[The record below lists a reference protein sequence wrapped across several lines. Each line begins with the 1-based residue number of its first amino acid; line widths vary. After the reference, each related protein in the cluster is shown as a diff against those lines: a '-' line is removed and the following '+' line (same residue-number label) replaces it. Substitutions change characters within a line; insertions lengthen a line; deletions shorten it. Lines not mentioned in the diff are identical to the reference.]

1 MALTRLL
8 AARLA
13 YHYGFLAISLSLLG
27 IGAAGLY
34 VYVRPKWFERR
45 TLEDALGTWSLV
57 YAGALVVAVV
67 VIVRLHFS
75 QGYQSGTGPSGGFAW
90 AIAVTTVVAAIPA
103 FASGIVVALAIR
115 GYATWIGPV
124 YAADLIGAGLG
135 ALLAVPLLVL
145 LKPPV
150 LIIALALA
158 AACAGLLFSL
168 RVKSRT
174 VLAIGTGVVAVVLLL
189 GLATSIVAVPR
200 NYFETNNKVSEKWT
214 PLSRVLGYRFGN
226 GPGDGGA
233 IVYDQAWA
241 PVPAIVG
248 GKIPNWKQLSLG
260 PQSVGFTMEKGGR
273 ALIIGGGGG
282 RDIDNALTSGMRD
295 VDVIEI
301 NAAIRDI
308 VDNQLGSF
316 SGSPYKLPHV
326 HTAIGDGRAVL
337 AGRDTKYDEIHIGFT
352 DTLSADSAQGFA
364 LTESNLYTKEA
375 FNEYFDHLDPD
386 GVLSVSRLRKLTGPE
401 AVRMTVLA
409 LGALEHR
416 GIKDPE
422 RNIVVLRGT
431 DVLGSEFET
440 ALVRLRPWTSAE
452 LATVAQLA
460 RERTGGVMFAP
471 NGPYVAEWKE
481 IHTQGWSKFCHS
493 YTYNVCPPTDD
504 QPFFFN
510 TRRPSS
516 IFNPPPNAPKNDP
529 VSILLITLGILLL
542 CALAAFLLPLILV
555 RRTRKPPSATS
566 LAYFA
571 AIGLGYLLVE
581 IVFIQRFV
589 LFLGFPTY
597 SLSVVLFSL
606 LTFSGIGSFL
616 TPRVGLTKRTLTI
629 ALADHGRV
637 AAARRVR
644 AGAHARRAHRAALR
658 GARPHRDPRDRT
670 DRRVARRRD
679 ADRTAPVRGP
689 VPRGVA
695 VRMGRQRAR
704 VGRRLG
710 ARRRHR
716 AVRRLPRD
724 DAGRGRLLRRGT
736 AARRAREVGRGA
748 SGSTSPI
755 CPPRKVIT
763 ATIRPST
770 GASNGRT
777 CPNRCTD
784 QRLGRTTQARGISP
798 RASSGS
804 LPNCSP
810 ISWRF
815 AAGVWNT

>member
-1 MALTRLL
+1 VTRPPKRVLGALAIITGSSLTFQVALTRLL

-34 VYVRPKWFERR
+34 VYVRPAWFERR
-45 TLEDALGTWSLV
+45 SLEDALGTWSLV

-75 QGYQSGTGPSGGFAW
+75 QGYQSGAGPSGGFAW
-90 AIAVTTVVAAIPA
+90 AIAATTVVSAIPA

-124 YAADLIGAGLG
+124 YAADLVGAGMG
-135 ALLAVPLLVL
+135 ALLAVPLLVWF
-145 LKPPV
+145 KPPV
-150 LIIALALA
+150 LIIALAVA
-158 AACAGLLFSL
+158 AAGAGLLFSL
-168 RVKSRT
+168 RVPSRT
-174 VLAIGTGVVAVVLLL
+174 VIGIGTGVLLIVLVVAM
-189 GLATSIVAVPR
+189 ATSIVSVPR
-200 NYFETNNKVSEKWT
+200 NYFGAQYTNISEKWT
-214 PLSRVLGYRFGN
+214 PLSRVLGYDFGS
-226 GPGDGGA
+226 GKGGA

-241 PVPAIVG
+241 PVPAIVDG
-248 GKIPNWKQLSLG
+248 EIPDWKKLSLG
-260 PQSVGFTMEKGGR
+260 PQSIGFNMEKGGR

-282 RDIDNALTSGMRD
+282 RDIDNALTSGIGD

-316 SGSPYKLPHV
+316 SGAPYKLPHV
-326 HTAIGDGRAVL
+326 HTSIGDGRAVL

-364 LTESNLYTKEA
+364 LSENNLYTREA
-375 FNEYFDHLDPD
+375 FNEYFDHLTPD
-386 GVLSVSRLRKLTGPE
+386 GILSVSRLRKLTGPE
-401 AVRMTVLA
+401 AVRVSVLA

-422 RNIVVLRGT
+422 RNVVILRGT
-431 DVLGSEFET
+431 DILGSEFET
-440 ALVRLRPWTSAE
+440 VLARPRPWTSGE
-452 LATVAQLA
+452 LATVATLA
-460 RERTGGVMFAP
+460 KERTGGIVMAP
-471 NGPYVAEWKE
+471 NGPYVAEWKD
-481 IHTQGWSKFCHS
+481 IHAQGWSKFCHS

-516 IFNPPPNAPKNDP
+516 IFSPPPDAPKNDP

-542 CALAAFLLPLILV
+542 CALLAFLLPLILV

-606 LTFSGIGSFL
+606 LTFTGVGSFF
-616 TPRVGLTKRTLTI
+616 TPRLGLTKRTLNTALAITVGLLVLAAFGLAPMLSTLIDQPFALRVLIAILVIAPIGVLLGMAMPIGLHRFEGLFPAALPYAWAVNGLASVVASVLGVAI
-629 ALADHGRV
+629 ALFVGFRATTLV
-637 AAARRVR
+637 AAACY
-644 AGAHARRAHRAALR
+644 GAALLHAAL
-658 GARPHRDPRDRT
+658 GKWATESELHL
-670 DRRVARRRD
+670 AD
-679 ADRTAPVRGP
+679 AAAP
-689 VPRGVA
+689 A
-695 VRMGRQRAR
+695 VDQRNDLA
-704 VGRRLG
+704 GDD
-710 ARRRHR
+710 
-716 AVRRLPRD
+716 AVRRADVPEPLH
-724 DAGRGRLLRRGT
+724 
-736 AARRAREVGRGA
+736 
-748 SGSTSPI
+748 
-755 CPPRKVIT
+755 
-763 ATIRPST
+763 
-770 GASNGRT
+770 
-777 CPNRCTD
+777 
-784 QRLGRTTQARGISP
+784 
-798 RASSGS
+798 
-804 LPNCSP
+804 
-810 ISWRF
+810 
-815 AAGVWNT
+815 